1 MDSIKDKKSWFE
13 KNKINLGKAG
23 SIAGF
28 FLMIYI
34 VWQNISHYFPWNFGV
49 IPEYLPLFRE
59 GAIATLQIT
68 TFGILFGL
76 VLGIIIGLM
85 RTSKIWIFDSL
96 ARLYIFLIRG
106 TPLLLQLF
114 IIYYG
119 LSSVVKIPG
128 YPAAIIALGIHN
140 AAYIA
145 EIFRGAI
152 TSVDRGQREAALSI
166 GMTSWQSMKRIILP
180 QAFKRAIPPLGNQF
194 IIALKDSS
202 LASTIAVSE
211 LILKSRQLAS
221 SNFMMMEMLVVAGIY
236 YLLLTSVFTYVVF
249 RIERKLG
256 VSDHRV

>member
-1 MDSIKDKKSWFE
+1 MDAIKKNQNWIE
-13 KNKINLGKAG
+13 KNRVKLIR
-23 SIAGF
+23 IAITFTF
-28 FLMIYI
+28 FLAIYFI
-34 VWQNISHYFPWNFGV
+34 WQNIKHNFPWDFSVLPEYFP
-49 IPEYLPLFRE
+49 LFWA
-59 GAIATLQIT
+59 GAVATLQIT
-68 TFGILFGL
+68 TLGILLGL
-76 VLGIIIGLM
+76 VLGIVIGLM
-85 RTSKIWIFDSL
+85 RTSNIWVLDSL
-96 ARLYIFLIRG
+96 SRLYIFLIRG

-119 LSSVVKIPG
+119 LSSVVRIPG

-180 QAFKRAIPPLGNQF
+180 QAFKRAVPPLGNQF

-211 LILKSRQLAS
+211 LILRSRQLAS

-236 YLLLTSVFTYVVF
+236 YLFLTSFFSIIVAK
-249 RIERKLG
+249 IEKRLG